1 MYGTTSPKQE
11 KQQSKGNFINI
22 INLPNQHQ
30 STQSTSYARHQ
41 STKDCPVAILAP
53 SISSS
58 AQLNLQRCL
67 QDLMAIF
74 QSTTSLL
81 RGLEYGLYWFMN
93 QFLFWEIYYLSEKMS
108 FSILNIIRWKYFLS
122 RATRTCRTT
131 IMLGILQQE
140 QSPTPSTGT
149 STAGRYVFFS
159 HPELITP
166 ELKRT
171 QALTMTLT
179 ESAHEVCHHV
189 WIDSELS
196 PPRMD

>member
-93 QFLFWEIYYLSEKMS
+93 QFLFLRDILSFWENV
-108 FSILNIIRWKYFLS
+108 ILNSEHHSLKILLVTSNKDMQNDNHAGDT
-122 RATRTCRTT
+122 ATRAITNT
-131 IMLGILQQE
+131 IN
-140 QSPTPSTGT
+140 
-149 STAGRYVFFS
+149 RN
-159 HPELITP
+159 
-166 ELKRT
+166 
-171 QALTMTLT
+171 
-179 ESAHEVCHHV
+179 
-189 WIDSELS
+189 IDSWKVCFFFPTLNWS
-196 PPRMD
+196 PPNSKERKLWPWHWPNLHMKCVIMFGSIRN